1 MDFCFENQGNFTAH
15 EIDDINTFTAWWA
28 NQVAVNF
35 GLNESDLIKI
45 YGDKADDVHETWQR
59 VEDLYWYGN
68 ATGFDYV
75 PALFINGVLQET
87 FPETEEQWIEVI
99 SAGW

>member
-1 MDFCFENQGNFTAH
+1 MLPYLQDLCETDDLCLEQEYMDFCFENQGNFTAH

-45 YGDKADDVHETWQR
+45 YGDKADDVHETW
-59 VEDLYWYGN
+59 
-68 ATGFDYV
+68 
-75 PALFINGVLQET
+75 
-87 FPETEEQWIEVI
+87 
-99 SAGW
+99 